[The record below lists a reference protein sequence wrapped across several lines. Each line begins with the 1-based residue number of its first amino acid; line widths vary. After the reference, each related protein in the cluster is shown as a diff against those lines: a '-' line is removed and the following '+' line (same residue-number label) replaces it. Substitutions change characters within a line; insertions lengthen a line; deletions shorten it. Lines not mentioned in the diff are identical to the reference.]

1 MMPVQLP
8 EKILSNIDN
17 FTGRKWLL
25 PRILDWYDNST
36 ERLLL
41 ITGDPGTG
49 KSMLTAWLAN
59 FGPPPE
65 DPDDFY
71 RLQRLRD
78 QVRGVHFCQAGGGSI
93 TPKNLSIN
101 LENQLSD
108 SIGLFDQAFAESLP
122 ELIRLEANQR
132 IGQVAPGAHANVRNV
147 SIENLNLGDI
157 GDETSFFRL
166 LHDPLVKLYQLS
178 YNQPLLLLVDSL
190 DEAATY
196 ALTADRPQ
204 ERERE
209 KFTIL
214 DLLNSLKEL
223 PQEIRFLATLRPDE
237 RLLKNFYGVRRI
249 DLGEDALASQEDV
262 QQYAFNQL
270 DGTPEPDRSLL
281 AQKVAE
287 AAEGVFLYADL
298 IVRDLKDGR
307 YEDPLAEAFK
317 FPNGMRRYYHLSLTR
332 ELGAGLLKPWEGE
345 FAPLLGLIAV
355 SQADGLEREILEK
368 IRGVEI
374 SPALKACMQYLDGD
388 NAKGPYR
395 LFHKSFTDFL
405 LDDADNQTFHIE
417 AWIPH
422 TEIANYYWG
431 SPNGKPV
438 YNRWDNYAYRYL
450 PIHLAAGSQAI
461 NEATSQLEAARIV
474 RLVTNPDFQKRHM
487 AKVNDFNHLQRQ
499 VEMGLQVALGRQGP
513 QALPLVVRA
522 SLGLY
527 NFHQGNLRPG
537 RVFELAEAGQIDAAL
552 RQLNLLKYVEPYWQK
567 VAVLLIAWLA
577 ADEKPYE
584 AGELRNQIVMSQP
597 FRWPLEVLAY
607 RVAAALGGPLGG
619 LPPLPD
625 RVPGKEEIEEIL
637 KNAGGQSAN
646 ESMISEH
653 LNVVGEF
660 MNEAMLEAISQEGHT
675 VPDFLANQ
683 DGPPLVAYA
692 VKHPEEAWV
701 FERYLRIHSANR
713 YVQYRNLSL
722 HLLSDAVLRHPVQE
736 WTLKT
741 MRQLTEAALSRGGMD
756 YTDALP
762 IARQALAAAAMQPGA
777 RQELD
782 QMRQAA
788 IQSAKELS
796 PERNRTDQWGEHKRR
811 LAALA
816 MAYHLLEDEAAV
828 RECLDA
834 AFEAP
839 DGFAG
844 YMYTTWLNLTES
856 VCIADRKMEHLI
868 LRARQQA
875 LASAQNI
882 QDSGFCAWATARV
895 NAMLA
900 RTWYPEGMLISD
912 LVGQFAVDPT
922 GQRFAPFHIVHD
934 DFHARKKSASKVP
947 LRPSLHAANT
957 LQALADEFGAP
968 LEQLAVYNPGFA
980 PDQPLQ
986 QGTRIFLPDPTFIP
1000 LLAARLAGEVMLAED
1015 LFSEDKQPLIQKL
1028 VPLTLT
1034 DRTCLDT
1041 VLARLLLAA
1050 EPDSP
1055 EVIQAIGEAYG

>member
-1 MMPVQLP
+1 MPVQLP
-8 EKILSNIDN
+8 EKILDNIDK

-41 ITGDPGTG
+41 ITGEPGTG

-59 FGPPPE
+59 FGPPPK
-65 DPDDFY
+65 DPDDFH
-71 RLQRLRD
+71 RLQRLRG
-78 QVRGVHFCQAGGGSI
+78 QVRGVYFCQAGGGSI

-101 LENQLSD
+101 LENQLSV
-108 SIGLFDQAFAESLP
+108 SIDLFDQAFTESLP

-132 IGQVAPGAHANVRNV
+132 IGQVAPGAYADVRNV

-166 LHDPLVKLYQLS
+166 LHDPLVKLYQLG
-178 YNQPLLLLVDSL
+178 YNQPLLLLVNSL

-196 ALTADRPQ
+196 ALTTDRPQ
-204 ERERE
+204 ERDRE

-249 DLGEDALASQEDV
+249 DLGEDTFASQEDV
-262 QQYAFNQL
+262 QQYAFYQL
-270 DGTPEPDRSLL
+270 DGAPEPNRSLL

-298 IVRDLKDGR
+298 VVRDLKDGR
-307 YEDPLAEAFK
+307 YENPLAEDFK

-332 ELGAGLLKPWEGE
+332 ELGAGLMKPWEDE

-355 SQADGLEREILEK
+355 SQANGLEREILEK
-368 IRGVEI
+368 IRGKEI
-374 SPALKACMQYLDGD
+374 APALKASMQYLDGD

-395 LFHKSFTDFL
+395 LFHKSFSDFL

-438 YNRWDNYAYRYL
+438 YSKWDDYAYRYL
-450 PIHLAAGSQAI
+450 PTHLAAGSQAI
-461 NEATSQLEAARIV
+461 NDATSQLEAARIV
-474 RLVTNPDFQKRHM
+474 RLVTNPDFQKRHA

-527 NFHQGNLRPG
+527 NFHQGNQRPG
-537 RVFELAEAGQIDAAL
+537 KVFDLAEAGQIDEAL
-552 RQLNLLKYVEPYWQK
+552 RQLNLLKNVEPYWQK

-584 AGELRNQIVMSQP
+584 AGELRNQIIMSQP

-625 RVPGKEEIEEIL
+625 RVPGKEEVEEIL

-646 ESMISEH
+646 KSMISEH
-653 LNVVGEF
+653 LNFAGSF
-660 MNEAMLEAISQEGHT
+660 MNEALIESISQEGHT

-692 VKHPEEAWV
+692 NQHPEEAWV
-701 FERYLRIHSANR
+701 FENYLRIHSANR

-722 HLLSDAVLRHPVQE
+722 HLLSDAVLRHPSQD
-736 WTLKT
+736 WTLQT
-741 MRQLTEAALSRGGMD
+741 MRQLTESALSRGGID
-756 YTDALP
+756 FTEALP
-762 IARQALAAAAMQPGA
+762 IARQGLAAAGRQAGA

-782 QMRQAA
+782 QMRLAA
-788 IQSAKELS
+788 IQSAGELS
-796 PERNRTDQWGEHKRR
+796 PERNLTDQWGEHKRR

-816 MAYHLLEDEAAV
+816 LAYHFLGDKAAVQECLEAA
-828 RECLDA
+828 
-834 AFEAP
+834 FKAP
-839 DGFAG
+839 AGFAG
-844 YMYTTWLNLTES
+844 YMYSTWLNLAEIVSIT
-856 VCIADRKMEHLI
+856 DRKKKSWI
-868 LRARQQA
+868 LKASRQA
-875 LASAQNI
+875 LTSAHNI

-900 RTWYPEGMLISD
+900 CAWNPEGVPISD
-912 LVGQFAVDPT
+912 LVGQWVASPSDR
-922 GQRFAPFHIVHD
+922 RFAPFHLVHD
-934 DFHARKKSASKVP
+934 RFRGRKKTASKVP
-947 LRPSLHAANT
+947 LRPSLQAAHT
-957 LQALADEFGAP
+957 LQALAGEFGAP
-968 LEQLAVYNPGFA
+968 LDQLTTYNPEFA
-980 PDQPLQ
+980 SDQPLHP
-986 QGTRIFLPDPTFIP
+986 GTRVYLPDPTFIP
-1000 LLAARLAGEVMLAED
+1000 LMAARLAGEVMLADD
-1015 LFSEDKQPLIQKL
+1015 LFSEDKQPLIQNL
-1028 VPLTLT
+1028 IPLTLT

-1041 VLARLLLAA
+1041 VLTRLVLTS
-1050 EPDSP
+1050 EPDNP
-1055 EVIQAIGEAYG
+1055 EVIQAIEEAHS